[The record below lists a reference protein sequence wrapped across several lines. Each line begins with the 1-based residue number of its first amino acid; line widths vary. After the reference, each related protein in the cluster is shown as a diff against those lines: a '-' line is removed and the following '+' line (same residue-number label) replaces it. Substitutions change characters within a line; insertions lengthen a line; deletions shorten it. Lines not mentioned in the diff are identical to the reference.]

1 MKEKP
6 PSDIYTKSV
15 EVDFD
20 DPRIQELLRKTES
33 LRLDQ
38 RGQLATRAALVRRA
52 ADPHDPGVG
61 ATQIGPETAGR
72 IILAAE
78 QMFAPGE
85 DLVLHFRGEG
95 RGGIYRVETSRPGR
109 RQEDAAQHIFITY
122 ALRQA

>member
-6 PSDIYTKSV
+6 PKDIYAQSV

-20 DPRIQELLRKTES
+20 DPRIQELLRKTET

-38 RGQLATRAALVRRA
+38 RGQLATQAVVVRRA

-61 ATQIGPETAGR
+61 AMQIGREAAGR
-72 IILAAE
+72 IILAAG

-85 DLVLHFRGEG
+85 DLMLHFRGEG
-95 RGGIYRVETSRPGR
+95 RGGIYRVEASRPGR
-109 RQEDAAQHIFITY
+109 RQEDAAQHVFITY